1 MLGCENMKQR
11 IISAIIM
18 IIIVVP
24 ILIMGGLPF
33 KIFSIVLAT
42 LGMYEFMKVRE
53 AEKKFPIYM
62 KLLAYIFIIL
72 FIALGSTYYTT
83 PNNISYKIPV
93 ILLLVFLSPI
103 VLINNEKKYNIADA
117 FYLLGGVTFI
127 ALAFNTF
134 LLIGNIDLKYVLYL
148 VLITVMTDT
157 FAYFGG
163 YFIGKHKLC
172 PSISPNKT
180 IEGAIVGT
188 LVGVMVSTLFYLFVI
203 NNSIN
208 IAILIGITLVLSLV
222 GQLGDLFFS
231 SIKRYYKVKDFS
243 NLIPGHGGIL
253 DRLDSIIFVILT
265 YILFMNIL

>member
-1 MLGCENMKQR
+1 
-11 IISAIIM
+11 
-18 IIIVVP
+18 
-24 ILIMGGLPF
+24 
-33 KIFSIVLAT
+33 
-42 LGMYEFMKVRE
+42 
-53 AEKKFPIYM
+53 
-62 KLLAYIFIIL
+62 
-72 FIALGSTYYTT
+72 
-83 PNNISYKIPV
+83 
-93 ILLLVFLSPI
+93 
-103 VLINNEKKYNIADA
+103 
-117 FYLLGGVTFI
+117 
-127 ALAFNTF
+127 
-134 LLIGNIDLKYVLYL
+134 
-148 VLITVMTDT
+148 MTDT

>member
-1 MLGCENMKQR
+1 MKQR

-18 IIIVVP
+18 IVIVVP

-33 KIFSIVLAT
+33 KVFSIVLAA

-53 AEKKFPIYM
+53 TEKKFPIYM
-62 KLLAYIFIIL
+62 KILAYIAVVL
-72 FIALGSTYYTT
+72 MIALGNTYYTT

-93 ILLLVFLSPI
+93 ILLLIFLSPI
-103 VLINNEKKYNIADA
+103 VLINNEKKYNISDA

-134 LLIGNIDLKYVLYL
+134 LLVGNMDLKYILYL

-163 YFIGKHKLC
+163 YLIGKHKLC
-172 PSISPNKT
+172 PTISPNKT
-180 IEGAIVGT
+180 IEGAVVGS
-188 LVGVMVSTLFYLFVI
+188 LVGVMISTLFYLFVI
-203 NNSIN
+203 NNDIN
-208 IAILIGITLVLSLV
+208 IIMLIGITLLLSLI
-222 GQLGDLFFS
+222 GQLGDLLFS
-231 SIKRYYKVKDFS
+231 SIKRHYKVKDFS